1 MSPVIF
7 SEIKAKNNKR
17 IAFAQLNAPQSLNAL
32 NLSMFQLLHKQLLA
46 WQSDDEV
53 AIVILQGAGD
63 KAFCAGGDV
72 VSLYH
77 ALKTERDNIAEGELS
92 NVTQTSANII
102 HAQTIVESFGHE
114 FFSLEYQVDQLIHEF
129 TKPIL
134 VWGDGYIMGGG
145 IGLFAGA
152 SHKVVTEKT
161 LLAMP
166 EITIGLYPD
175 VGASWFLNK
184 VPDNIGLFL
193 GMTGAIFNA
202 ADALNIGLAN
212 IAINSHF
219 KNDVIACLSDIAWQS
234 NSENVCL
241 LDQALGEFVQ
251 QSEQAF
257 KLMASNVVE
266 HQAIIAQL
274 TDFDNGSEIY
284 EAILALETD
293 NDWLQRAQ
301 AKLQKGSPL
310 SALIIYQQLMLSKN
324 LTLAQCFASELNL
337 SLRCCQYPEFS
348 EGVRALLVDKD
359 KSPHWAYEN
368 IKDIPA
374 KLLRWFFTPVESLG
388 K

>member
-7 SEIKAKNNKR
+7 SEIKTKNNKR
-17 IAFAQLNAPQSLNAL
+17 IAIAELNAPKSLNAL
-32 NLSMFQLLHKQLLA
+32 NMSMFVLLHKQLIA
-46 WQSDDEV
+46 WQNNDEI
-53 AIVILQGAGD
+53 AMVIIQGAGD

-77 ALKTERDNIAEGELS
+77 ALKTQRDNSASIES
-92 NVTQTSANII
+92 NNLTQTSASII
-102 HAQTIVESFGHE
+102 NDETIMASFGHE

-184 VPDNIGLFL
+184 MPNNIGLFL

-202 ADALNIGLAN
+202 ADALNIGLAT
-212 IAINSHF
+212 IGINSNL
-219 KNDVIACLSDIAWQS
+219 KNDVIAGLSDIDWQS
-234 NSENVCL
+234 NNENYDL
-241 LDQALGEFVQ
+241 LDQALSQFVQ

-257 KLMASNVVE
+257 KLMPSNVVE
-266 HQAIIAQL
+266 HQALITQL
-274 TDFDNGSEIY
+274 TDFDNAADIY
-284 EAILALETD
+284 QAILALETD

-301 AKLQKGSPL
+301 AKLRKGSPL
-310 SALIIYQQLMLSKN
+310 SAMIIYQQLLLSKD
-324 LTLAQCFASELNL
+324 LSLADCFASELNL
-337 SLRCCQYPEFS
+337 SLRCCQYPELS

-359 KSPHWAYEN
+359 KTPRWAYEN

-374 KLLRWFFTPVESLG
+374 ELLTWFFTPV
-388 K
+388 KI

>member
-7 SEIKAKNNKR
+7 NEIKTKNNKR
-17 IAFAQLNAPQSLNAL
+17 IAFAELNAPKSLNAL
-32 NLSMFQLLHKQLLA
+32 NLSMFVLLHKQLLA
-46 WQSDDEV
+46 WQSDDDI
-53 AIVILQGAGD
+53 AMVILQGAGD

-77 ALKTERDNIAEGELS
+77 ALKAERENSANKESS
-92 NVTQTSANII
+92 NLIQASANII
-102 HAQTIVESFGHE
+102 NDQAIVASFGHE
-114 FFSLEYQVDQLIHEF
+114 FFEIEYQVDQLIHEF

-184 VPDNIGLFL
+184 VSDNAGLFL

-212 IAINSHF
+212 IAINSDF
-219 KNDVIACLSDIAWQS
+219 KKDVIACLTDIEWQS
-234 NSENVCL
+234 NNENFSL
-241 LDQALGEFVQ
+241 LDQGLITFVK
-251 QSEQAF
+251 QSEQVF
-257 KLMASNVVE
+257 ELMASNVVE
-266 HQAIIAQL
+266 HKETIAQL
-274 TDFDNGSEIY
+274 TDFDNGADIY
-284 EAILALETD
+284 QAILVLETD

-301 AKLQKGSPL
+301 AKLKNGSPL
-310 SALIIYQQLMLSKN
+310 SVLLTYQQLMSSKN
-324 LTLAQCFASELNL
+324 LTLAECFAAEFNL

-359 KSPHWAYEN
+359 KSPQWAYAN
-368 IKDIPA
+368 IHDIPA
-374 KLLRWFFTPVESLG
+374 ELVKWFFTPVENLG

>member
-1 MSPVIF
+1 M
-7 SEIKAKNNKR
+7 
-17 IAFAQLNAPQSLNAL
+17 
-32 NLSMFQLLHKQLLA
+32 SMFVLLHKQLIA
-46 WQSDDEV
+46 WQNNDEI
-53 AIVILQGAGD
+53 AMVIIQGAGD

-77 ALKTERDNIAEGELS
+77 ALKTQRDNSASIES
-92 NVTQTSANII
+92 NNLTQTSASII
-102 HAQTIVESFGHE
+102 NDETIMASFGHE

-184 VPDNIGLFL
+184 MLNNIGLFL

-202 ADALNIGLAN
+202 ADALNIGLAT
-212 IAINSHF
+212 IGINSNL
-219 KNDVIACLSDIAWQS
+219 KNDVIAGLSDIDWQS
-234 NSENVCL
+234 NNENYDL
-241 LDQALGEFVQ
+241 LDQALSQFVQ

-257 KLMASNVVE
+257 KLMPSNVVE
-266 HQAIIAQL
+266 HQALITQL
-274 TDFDNGSEIY
+274 TDFDNGADIY
-284 EAILALETD
+284 QAILALETD

-301 AKLQKGSPL
+301 AKLRKGSPL
-310 SALIIYQQLMLSKN
+310 SAMIIYQQLLLSKD
-324 LTLAQCFASELNL
+324 LSLADCFASELNL
-337 SLRCCQYPEFS
+337 SLRCCQYPELS

-359 KSPHWAYEN
+359 KTPRWAYEN

-374 KLLRWFFTPVESLG
+374 ELLTWFFTPVEI
-388 K
+388 

>member
-7 SEIKAKNNKR
+7 SEIKTKNNKR
-17 IAFAQLNAPQSLNAL
+17 IAIAELNAPKSLNAL
-32 NLSMFQLLHKQLLA
+32 NMSMFVLLHKQLIA
-46 WQSDDEV
+46 WQNNDEI
-53 AIVILQGAGD
+53 AMVIIQGAGD

-77 ALKTERDNIAEGELS
+77 ALKTQRDNSASIES
-92 NVTQTSANII
+92 NNLTQTSASII
-102 HAQTIVESFGHE
+102 NDETIMASFGHE

-184 VPDNIGLFL
+184 MPNNIGLFL

-202 ADALNIGLAN
+202 ADALNIGLAT
-212 IAINSHF
+212 IGINSNL
-219 KNDVIACLSDIAWQS
+219 KNDVIAGLSDIDWQS
-234 NSENVCL
+234 NNENYDL
-241 LDQALGEFVQ
+241 LDQALSQFVQ

-257 KLMASNVVE
+257 KLMPSNVVE
-266 HQAIIAQL
+266 HQALITQL
-274 TDFDNGSEIY
+274 TDFDNAADIY
-284 EAILALETD
+284 QAILALETD

-301 AKLQKGSPL
+301 AKLRKGSPL
-310 SALIIYQQLMLSKN
+310 SAMIIYQQLLLSKD
-324 LTLAQCFASELNL
+324 LSLADCFASELNL
-337 SLRCCQYPEFS
+337 SLRCCQYPELS

-359 KSPHWAYEN
+359 KTPRWAYEN
-368 IKDIPA
+368 INDIPA
-374 KLLRWFFTPVESLG
+374 ELLTWFFTPVEV
-388 K
+388 